1 MPQSLPKAGDTP
13 SLDDNTGAVLKT
25 IQKLVANDQVL
36 RLLRPVLGQANF
48 WSPEYR
54 RDPHHTWKTL
64 REDSPLVYSRT
75 FQNWILTRHEH
86 VNEALRSPC
95 LSSDRS
101 DVGAVRLVRWFNRNE
116 PDFLDFLERN
126 LLMNE
131 GESHRRLRRIVSK
144 AFTPRR
150 VHQLRPRLEALA
162 EELLD
167 QASGSGEIELIQDFA
182 YPFPVS
188 AIAELLGIPQ
198 TDRENFFA
206 WTAGLVQIL
215 DPLQGSDGAESMR
228 YATRELYAYF
238 RSLLASRRAA
248 PQDDL
253 MSAMIAAEDAG
264 EVLAEGDLIALC
276 VLLLAAGHETTANL
290 IGVSVLN
297 LLRHP
302 EQRRRL
308 QDDLE
313 LLPTAVNEFL
323 RFESP
328 VQMTDRA
335 VIQDFEIAGRSFR
348 RGQILGV
355 SLVSAN
361 RDPAQ
366 FEDPDHLD
374 LGREH
379 NPHLALGQGAH
390 FCLGAQLAKI
400 EGEIALGAI
409 LRRFPDFRGPVD
421 PPAWRRSAILRGP
434 TTLPLQ
440 I

>member
-1 MPQSLPKAGDTP
+1 
-13 SLDDNTGAVLKT
+13 
-25 IQKLVANDQVL
+25 
-36 RLLRPVLGQANF
+36 
-48 WSPEYR
+48 
-54 RDPHHTWKTL
+54 
-64 REDSPLVYSRT
+64 
-75 FQNWILTRHEH
+75 
-86 VNEALRSPC
+86 
-95 LSSDRS
+95 
-101 DVGAVRLVRWFNRNE
+101 
-116 PDFLDFLERN
+116 
-126 LLMNE
+126 
-131 GESHRRLRRIVSK
+131 
-144 AFTPRR
+144 
-150 VHQLRPRLEALA
+150 
-162 EELLD
+162 
-167 QASGSGEIELIQDFA
+167 
-182 YPFPVS
+182 
-188 AIAELLGIPQ
+188 
-198 TDRENFFA
+198 
-206 WTAGLVQIL
+206 
-215 DPLQGSDGAESMR
+215 
-228 YATRELYAYF
+228 
-238 RSLLASRRAA
+238 
-248 PQDDL
+248 

-264 EVLAEGDLIALC
+264 EVLVEGDLIALC